1 MTCVQRPRGA
11 CCQQH
16 KEESVGGS
24 AKRGEPEQR
33 WVQALAILDGSRDP
47 RTQRRSRNWRLVV
60 LLAALVLLTAATAA
74 VGYLLSTHN
83 HGPAA
88 RHHRPPDVSQVRKVG
103 ALVVILVGLV
113 VEMVGLV
120 RLVRSKHRKAV
131 WRLPTLAL
139 TSRQRRQLM
148 RQVRG
153 RAPMQP
159 ARLRL
164 LRDLAERMQ
173 GQYQGP
179 FGPYGLL
186 FGGLSLLWAGQAVG
200 STRVWVQWLSLPL
213 MGLYPFVMTLMR
225 RDARQAAGFLTQ
237 YPEPS
242 PAS

>member
-1 MTCVQRPRGA
+1 M
-11 CCQQH
+11 
-16 KEESVGGS
+16 GGS

-47 RTQRRSRNWRLVV
+47 RAQRRSRNWRLVV

-103 ALVVILVGLV
+103 ALVVIVVGLV

-120 RLVRSKHRKAV
+120 QLLRFKHRMPV

-139 TSRQRRQLM
+139 TSGQRRQLI

-153 RAPMQP
+153 RAPVQP
-159 ARLRL
+159 DRLRL
-164 LRDLAERMQ
+164 LRDLARRMQ

-186 FGGLSLLWAGQAVG
+186 IGSLSLLLAGEAVA
-200 STRVWVQWLSLPL
+200 STRMWMLWLSVPL
-213 MGLYPFVMTLMR
+213 VCLYPFAMTLMR
-225 RDARQAAGFLTQ
+225 RDARRAAGFLTQ

-242 PAS
+242 PVS

>member
-1 MTCVQRPRGA
+1 M
-11 CCQQH
+11 
-16 KEESVGGS
+16 GGS

-33 WVQALAILDGSRDP
+33 WVQALAILDGSRDL
-47 RTQRRSRNWRLVV
+47 RAQRRSRNRRLVV

-74 VGYLLSTHN
+74 VGFLLSMHA

-88 RHHRPPDVSQVRKVG
+88 RHHGPPDVSQVRKVG
-103 ALVVILVGLV
+103 ALAVIVVGLV
-113 VEMVGLV
+113 GEMVGLV

-139 TSRQRRQLM
+139 TSGQRRQLM

-186 FGGLSLLWAGQAVG
+186 FGGLSLLLAGQAVG
-200 STRVWVQWLSLPL
+200 STRMWMLWLSLPFV
-213 MGLYPFVMTLMR
+213 GLYPLAMTVMR
-225 RDARQAAGFLTQ
+225 RNARRAAGFLTQ
-237 YPEPS
+237 YPAPS